1 MVARLFDPLGLIA
14 PVISWAKIRMQQL
27 WIATKGWDDPLH
39 IELAEKWTKFQSQL
53 PLLSKLTVPRY
64 IVATEASIFEF
75 HCFSDASEAAYGACL
90 YARSIDD
97 VGKIKTMLLAAK
109 SKPSPLKRVSL
120 ARLELCGAVM
130 AVKFWKKVSNA
141 MKLEQNSTF
150 FWTDSMVVLHWLK
163 SPSYTYVAN
172 RVALVLEEC
181 GNHQWLHVKGSE
193 NPADIVSRGTLPEDL
208 LEKAEWFHGPQWLH
222 STDVYNFLGK
232 CRPPQPTCS

>member
-1 MVARLFDPLGLIA
+1 
-14 PVISWAKIRMQQL
+14 
-27 WIATKGWDDPLH
+27 
-39 IELAEKWTKFQSQL
+39 
-53 PLLSKLTVPRY
+53 
-64 IVATEASIFEF
+64 
-75 HCFSDASEAAYGACL
+75 
-90 YARSIDD
+90 
-97 VGKIKTMLLAAK
+97 
-109 SKPSPLKRVSL
+109 
-120 ARLELCGAVM
+120 M

-222 STDVYNFLGK
+222 STDVYNFWENADHLNLLAADVPKRRKVVLTVVKAEQHPILDRFSEYWKMLRITACMRIATRGEKKGK
-232 CRPPQPTCS
+232 FHNL